1 MTKYVIYIVSI
12 ASLLVLIFIRISE
25 GSSCVLQL
33 FPELVPLFS
42 NHTYS
47 NQQSQ
52 TSVITLLSSLSHL
65 LQIFLNPTPIITFLR
80 LFLTIFFSK
89 YVYPFC
95 SDSIWISHILTN
107 LYSFSSP
114 NHSTHSNT
122 TEHHLLSFQYPDSLI
137 TLVGDS
143 HSLFQGR
150 VISFVFLHAKIATK
164 ISNNRLWITY
174 TFLFL
179 NTFNSFNQNCN
190 SSPYNGNN
198 QMIIKIMDQVSI
210 VLRVR

>member
-12 ASLLVLIFIRISE
+12 ASLLVFNFIRISE

-52 TSVITLLSSLSHL
+52 TSVIIVSLTVPPLLDFP
-65 LQIFLNPTPIITFLR
+65 QPYANNYFFR

-89 YVYPFC
+89 YVYPLC

-114 NHSTHSNT
+114 NQSTHSNT

-174 TFLFL
+174 IFLFL
-179 NTFNSFNQNCN
+179 NAFNSFSQNCN